1 MYDVENGSFLFIFTI
16 SLSSKKQSN
25 AKHLD
30 ELKNTF
36 YIKVIFLVQKI
47 CKM

>member
-16 SLSSKKQSN
+16 SLSKKKQSN

-36 YIKVIFLVQKI
+36 YIKVIFCTENL
-47 CKM
+47 

>member
-1 MYDVENGSFLFIFTI
+1 MYDVGNGSFLFIFTI
-16 SLSSKKQSN
+16 SLSKKQSN

-36 YIKVIFLVQKI
+36 YIKVISCTENL
-47 CKM
+47 